1 MKKKTK
7 IILAILAVVLVFCLW
22 YIRPRSFDKLA
33 GDGNITYISIV
44 AIENGPPPNSV
55 WGVDGDEDHG
65 DVIKEV
71 EEILKSSKY
80 RASLIN
86 LLPFLSAPDSSK
98 MIDVNI
104 TLDDG
109 SFFWAAYKGST
120 AVFYLDNREMIATL
134 DGGVSQK
141 LFDYT
146 QEFGYRIESKT

>member
-7 IILAILAVVLVFCLW
+7 IILAVLAVVLVFCLW
-22 YIRPRSFDKLA
+22 YTRPRSFEELA

-55 WGVDGDEDHG
+55 WGVDGDKDHG

-71 EEILKSSKY
+71 EVILKSCKY

-86 LLPFLSAPDSSK
+86 LLPFLSASDSSK
-98 MIDVNI
+98 MINVDV

-109 SFFWAAYKGST
+109 SFFWTAYQGST
-120 AVFYLDNREMIATL
+120 AVFYLDNREIIVTP
-134 DGGVSQK
+134 DGDVSQK
-141 LFDYT
+141 LFNYT